1 MKQDDILAECIP
13 SNHQLANPLTTS
25 WEKMTNKFLRLV
37 TPHPEFQVHQQEH
50 ELKLRY
56 EYNAAVVYVGDR
68 VAQEVSHMT
77 KEVSQNI
84 EPAFLADST
93 IFQTRSLS

>member
-1 MKQDDILAECIP
+1 MAECIP